1 MVMSEVGE
9 PSRAMGVVDGVLQA
23 FATGTFI
30 YVTFFEI
37 LQEEID
43 PRDTSIGKVTSALAG
58 PYKTLFSIP
67 SRRVYFI
74 PSVIVNLMYGSFFGV
89 FSFFL
94 SFSFFQHSR
103 LSSVVF
109 INKEISSSSS
119 R

>member
-1 MVMSEVGE
+1 MSEVGE

-74 PSVIVNLMYGSFFGV
+74 PSVIVNLSV
-89 FSFFL
+89 
-94 SFSFFQHSR
+94 R
-103 LSSVVF
+103 LVVAF
-109 INKEISSSSS
+109 YSSSTGS
-119 R
+119 RNMAAQQRIFN